1 MNLYVSDIAFKWI
14 DSFCFLSLGSLPSCK
29 KIFCEDHHCAK
40 MLGTIRDC
48 MIRETLTIPNC
59 SSHVNDKAVLEEEDY
74 KDQTRTNL
82 TNLLTN

>member
-1 MNLYVSDIAFKWI
+1 
-14 DSFCFLSLGSLPSCK
+14 
-29 KIFCEDHHCAK
+29 